1 MSATADGCQRII
13 DVVALWCDAVG
24 MLPSSDKTVVMEKTS
39 RQSADGSCCG
49 GRRALRQVSEV
60 RHLGP
65 IFKPSQGSAIIGREA
80 LQHWAQAA
88 WAQLPRQ
95 YGTLRCEKGV
105 WSMLQLYGA
114 CMLPAGSFA
123 NKLWGV
129 WLLCGQSRR
138 ARAHLSPVHH
148 GHLNSLS
155 GVRRTLPTPISIE
168 ELGQQPLA
176 DTWLLRA
183 PGFWKSLMTDS
194 AIHKAMAQ
202 DVVQLMQVTG
212 TKGWVAGLSKALQT
226 AGYAFQPQQLQ
237 DIDIGRLQ
245 TLLRDGRERVCDD
258 LDVCPRTAPL
268 QGARNARMNGGSG
281 SHPELLPPH

>member
-1 MSATADGCQRII
+1 
-13 DVVALWCDAVG
+13 
-24 MLPSSDKTVVMEKTS
+24 
-39 RQSADGSCCG
+39 
-49 GRRALRQVSEV
+49 
-60 RHLGP
+60 
-65 IFKPSQGSAIIGREA
+65 
-80 LQHWAQAA
+80 
-88 WAQLPRQ
+88 
-95 YGTLRCEKGV
+95 
-105 WSMLQLYGA
+105 MLQLYGA

-123 NKLWGV
+123 NELWGV
-129 WLLCGQSRR
+129 WLLRGQSRR
-138 ARAHLSPVHH
+138 ARAYLSTVHH

-183 PGFWKSLMTDS
+183 PGFWKSLMTGS

-212 TKGWVAGLSKALQT
+212 TQGWVAGLSKALQT

-237 DIDIGRLQ
+237 GIDIGRLQ
-245 TLLRDGRERVCDD
+245 TLLRDGRQRVCDD
-258 LDVCPRTAPL
+258 LDVCPRTAPS